1 VLYGESSEDIK
12 CRLQLDSPL
21 TIPEQ
26 NLLFAKSIPG
36 VTSAIVGMRRLENV
50 ESAVRVLGTNNIN
63 NQKLDSIIKL
73 CKFKTKE

>member
-50 ESAVRVLGTNNIN
+50 ESAKRVLDSNNIDHEKIKN
-63 NQKLDSIIKL
+63 IINL
-73 CKFKTKE
+73 CKFKTKD